1 MTKKTPLIITAAI
14 IGSLA
19 LTSLAPAAYA
29 FGSSGGPNAQGQNA
43 QGPGKQMQQMFNQMH
58 KRSHAQEQ
66 GQRGK
71 RGGAG
76 FIGVVC
82 NDKAPEK
89 LETRFD
95 RIGKAL
101 DLSSEQEA
109 LLDDLKMASLTA
121 QTGFLD
127 VCVKPERDK
136 ELGLVEKI
144 KAKNT
149 NMGAMVEASNSTL
162 PQLEAFINSLSDE
175 QKAKLKKSKGKRSG
189 PNMGAANNN

>member
-1 MTKKTPLIITAAI
+1 
-14 IGSLA
+14 
-19 LTSLAPAAYA
+19 
-29 FGSSGGPNAQGQNA
+29 
-43 QGPGKQMQQMFNQMH
+43 MH
-58 KRSHAQEQ
+58 KRAHAQEQ
-66 GQRGK
+66 SKRGK

-76 FIGVVC
+76 FLGVVC

-121 QTGFLD
+121 QTDFLD
-127 VCVKPERDK
+127 VCVKPERGEK
-136 ELGLVEKI
+136 LGLVEKI
-144 KAKNT
+144 KAKNI
-149 NMGAMVEASNSTL
+149 NMTAIVEASNSTL

-175 QKAKLKKSKGKRSG
+175 QKAKMKKGKGKRGG